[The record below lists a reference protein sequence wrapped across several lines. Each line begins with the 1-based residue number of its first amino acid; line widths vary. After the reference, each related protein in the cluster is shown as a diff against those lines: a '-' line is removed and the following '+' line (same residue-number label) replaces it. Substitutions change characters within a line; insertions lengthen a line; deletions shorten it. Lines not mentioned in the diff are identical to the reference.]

1 MMQAEGYRQF
11 KMQQH
16 TDLWKAENARDPSF
30 GLHLSQQRRLLCG
43 RPLPPPLNPR
53 NDLHVH
59 RSGLLLEL
67 QKEAPQEAN
76 IAAKA
81 PFATRGRADAYRDPK
96 LGFGSPVFGKEGW
109 GWNEKWVT
117 RVRTYCEERYG
128 KRENSRAQSEA
139 GEPSQHLAKRMPPEG
154 NDERP

>member
-1 MMQAEGYRQF
+1 MMQAEGYRRF

-16 TDLWKAENARDPSF
+16 TDLWKAENARDRGTEGSP
-30 GLHLSQQRRLLCG
+30 GG
-43 RPLPPPLNPR
+43 A
-53 NDLHVH
+53 
-59 RSGLLLEL
+59 SGGE
-67 QKEAPQEAN
+67 
-76 IAAKA
+76 
-81 PFATRGRADAYRDPK
+81 RDPK

-139 GEPSQHLAKRMPPEG
+139 GEPSQHLAKMPPEG